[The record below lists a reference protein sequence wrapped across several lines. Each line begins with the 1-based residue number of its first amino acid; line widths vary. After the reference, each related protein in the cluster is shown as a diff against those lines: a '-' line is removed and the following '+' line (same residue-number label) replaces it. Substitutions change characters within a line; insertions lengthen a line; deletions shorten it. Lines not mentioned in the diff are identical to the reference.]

1 MIKLNY
7 CIISTKLNITSRF
20 FSGNKAWISRHK
32 NDKYVKAAVEG
43 DLRSRSYFKLTE
55 IQEKYNIIK
64 RNDFVIDL
72 GAAPGGW
79 SLATSKIFSQYD
91 IKFSD
96 INKKYIPSTSLLC
109 AVDLLPMDPIS
120 NTIII
125 QGDFN
130 DSKVQDQLFFLSD
143 KNGKADVVL
152 SDMLQ
157 NASGHRSSDHFRSI
171 ELCLSAL
178 DFCETCLSK
187 GGHFLCKFLRGSD
200 DNELTDAAR
209 EMFTD
214 VKIVKP
220 KASRNESSEIY
231 LLAMKKK

>member
-1 MIKLNY
+1 MIKTTNY
-7 CIISTKLNITSRF
+7 FISTKFNFTQRF

-79 SLATSKIFSQYD
+79 SLAISKIFDQFD
-91 IKFSD
+91 IKFSTID
-96 INKKYIPSTSLLC
+96 KKYIPSTSLLC
-109 AVDLLPMDPIS
+109 AVDLLPIDPIP

-130 DSKVQDQLFFLSD
+130 DPKVKEQILFISD
-143 KNGKADVVL
+143 KNGKANVVL

-157 NASGHRSSDHFRSI
+157 NSSGHRSSDHFRSI

-178 DFCETCLSK
+178 DFCETSLLK

-200 DNELTDAAR
+200 DNELIDAAK
-209 EMFTD
+209 EMFSD